1 MNCREA
7 SARSGPR
14 HAATRHRRDAF
25 PVEAG
30 PTYFLSA
37 RTGGFGSLEK
47 FRKTMSGEEVL

>member
-7 SARSGPR
+7 NARSGPR

-30 PTYFLSA
+30 PAYFLSA
-37 RTGGFGSLEK
+37 RAGGFGSLEK